1 MKSHPLA
8 MRRLR
13 AILDVLLI
21 LLLALALSGR
31 EDRAQ
36 AQARYQARQARA
48 AGLERASLPGDLAQ
62 EAALAAPAAPPA
74 AVELDNNTLAA
85 MIAAENATL
94 VEAQFSLDLPL
105 VQH

>member
-1 MKSHPLA
+1 MKSRPLA
-8 MRRLR
+8 IRRWR
-13 AILDVLLI
+13 AILDGLLI

-31 EDRAQ
+31 DGRAQ
-36 AQARYQARQARA
+36 AQVRYPASPGKA
-48 AGLERASLPGDLAQ
+48 AGLETVSLPGDLAQ
-62 EAALAAPAAPPA
+62 EAAGMPGAAPA

-94 VEAQFSLDLPL
+94 ALPQFSLDLPL